1 MYYVMDLN
9 MTVIWLVILVALV
22 VIELLTMGLT
32 TIWFA
37 GGALVATV
45 ASLFGAPLAV
55 QVILFLAASGL
66 LLYFTRPLAV
76 KYFNKDR
83 VRTNAESLVG
93 RQAIV
98 ISEIDNLQGIG
109 QVNVG
114 GMEWSARTR
123 VDGVKL
129 PVGTVTTILAING
142 VKKYRHTSEWRKK
155 MGAIIALVVLLF
167 LLVVILLSCIKIV
180 PQAHA
185 YVVERL
191 GAYQQTW
198 SVGLHLKVP
207 FIDKVAK
214 RVVLKEQVVDFA
226 PQPVITKDNVTMRI
240 DTVVFFQIT
249 DPKLFA
255 YGVENPIMA
264 IENLTATTLRNIIGE
279 MELDQTL
286 TSREVINT
294 KMRASL
300 DIATDPWGIKVN
312 RVELKNIIPPAAI
325 QDAMEKQMKAERERR
340 EAILRAEGEKKS
352 TVLVAEGQKESA
364 ILEAEAEKQSA
375 ILRAEAQKEKM
386 IREAE
391 GEAEAILKVQKATAD
406 GIRMIREAGADEAV
420 LKIKSLEAFEKA
432 ADGQATKIIIPSEIQ
447 GLAGLAASAREILK

>member
-123 VDGVKL
+123 IDGIRL
-129 PVGTVTTILAING
+129 PVGTVTTILGING
-142 VKKYRHTSEWRKK
+142 VKLIVEERK
-155 MGAIIALVVLLF
+155 
-167 LLVVILLSCIKIV
+167 
-180 PQAHA
+180 
-185 YVVERL
+185 
-191 GAYQQTW
+191 
-198 SVGLHLKVP
+198 
-207 FIDKVAK
+207 
-214 RVVLKEQVVDFA
+214 
-226 PQPVITKDNVTMRI
+226 
-240 DTVVFFQIT
+240 
-249 DPKLFA
+249 
-255 YGVENPIMA
+255 
-264 IENLTATTLRNIIGE
+264 
-279 MELDQTL
+279 
-286 TSREVINT
+286 EV
-294 KMRASL
+294 
-300 DIATDPWGIKVN
+300 
-312 RVELKNIIPPAAI
+312 
-325 QDAMEKQMKAERERR
+325 
-340 EAILRAEGEKKS
+340 
-352 TVLVAEGQKESA
+352 
-364 ILEAEAEKQSA
+364 
-375 ILRAEAQKEKM
+375 
-386 IREAE
+386 
-391 GEAEAILKVQKATAD
+391 
-406 GIRMIREAGADEAV
+406 
-420 LKIKSLEAFEKA
+420 
-432 ADGQATKIIIPSEIQ
+432 
-447 GLAGLAASAREILK
+447 